1 MSFSYDSYHT
11 AVGYPNTQS
20 RSTLGHLA
28 GPLEVVLVVEFQICT
43 EQDIIIRLINVHVL
57 IIMYALPC
65 KSRLNV
71 RAPFKTTALETHE
84 YRDSHRSARS
94 ISMP

>member
-1 MSFSYDSYHT
+1 
-11 AVGYPNTQS
+11 
-20 RSTLGHLA
+20 
-28 GPLEVVLVVEFQICT
+28 VLVVEFQICT

-71 RAPFKTTALETHE
+71 RAPSKTTALETHE
-84 YRDSHRSARS
+84 YILKPPTTHGTIFIILESSATGVPSRE
-94 ISMP
+94 PYEKQNL